1 MSQLNPNPGQPPQSR
16 WARLSRS
23 LAFWALIIFSTLI
36 LVQLVGSNRKEVQ
49 EFTYTEFIRELEKGN
64 VLKVSVIDGQQVE
77 GELRSPVGS
86 TGPASREFWTKLPI
100 ADSEELLE
108 RLESSDVA
116 IEAEEARPNW
126 WGLLASA
133 LPWIFL
139 FGLML
144 FWLRQMQAGG
154 ARAFSFGKSKAKML
168 TGDTPKLTFADVA
181 GCDEA
186 KEELRETIDFL
197 KDPTRFTRLGG
208 RLPKGALLVGAPG
221 TGKTL
226 LARAVAGEASRPF
239 FSMSGSDFVEMF
251 VGVGASRVRDLFEQG
266 KMHAPCIIFIDEIDA
281 VGRHRGAG
289 LGGGHD
295 EREQTLNQLLVEMD
309 GFESNEGVILI
320 AATNRPDVLDPALLR
335 PGRFD
340 RQIIVDVPDVKG
352 REGIL
357 AVHTRKIP
365 LGDDVDLARLAK
377 STPGMTGADLAN
389 MVNEA
394 ALLAARTDQDRVF
407 MEDFEQAK
415 DKVLLGAERKSMV
428 ISQEERRL
436 SAYHEAGHALAAYMT
451 PECDPLHKVTIVPRG
466 RALGLTFSLPE
477 DDRHSYSKAYLQ
489 AQLIYAFGGRV
500 AEELVF
506 GAEMITTGAGNDIE
520 RATAL
525 ARRMV
530 AEWGMSDKIGP
541 MNIGDRDEQIFLGR
555 EIFERREVSER
566 TAEMVDDEV
575 RALIAVAYE
584 SARKKI
590 ASNRDK
596 LSALAE
602 ALLERE
608 TLDAKEINIVFEGKE
623 LPPLPDSEEAEP
635 EAGTAVAEA
644 MPEEA
649 PGGGDGADQKTSD
662 SREPAA
668 SLKRSSEVAAEPETS
683 R

>member
-1 MSQLNPNPGQPPQSR
+1 V
-16 WARLSRS
+16 
-23 LAFWALIIFSTLI
+23 AFWALIIMVPFI
-36 LVQLVGSNRKEVQ
+36 IIQLVGSSRRDVQ
-49 EFTYTEFIRELEKGN
+49 EMSYTEFLQELEQGN
-64 VLKVSVIDGQQVE
+64 VLKVSVIEGKEIE
-77 GELRSPVGS
+77 GELRTSGQ
-86 TGPASREFWTKLPI
+86 AQQRFWTKLPI
-100 ADSEELLE
+100 WHSEELLK
-108 RLESSDVA
+108 RLEASGVT
-116 IEAEEARPNW
+116 IEGKEARPNW
-126 WGLLASA
+126 WALLAGA

-154 ARAFSFGKSKAKML
+154 ARAFSFGKSKAKL
-168 TGDTPKLTFADVA
+168 LSGDTPKVTFSDVA
-181 GCDEA
+181 GCEEA
-186 KEELRETIDFL
+186 KDELKETIEFL
-197 KDPTRFTRLGG
+197 KDPSRFTRLGG
-208 RLPKGALLVGAPG
+208 RLPKGALLVGPPG

-266 KMHAPCIIFIDEIDA
+266 KAHAPCIIFIDELDA

-340 RQIIVDVPDVKG
+340 RQIVVDPPDVRG

-365 LGDDVDLARLAK
+365 LADDVDLARLAK
-377 STPGMTGADLAN
+377 ATPGMSGADLAN

-394 ALLAARTDQDRVF
+394 ALLAARRDKDRVE
-407 MEDFEQAK
+407 MEDFEEAK
-415 DKVLLGAERKSMV
+415 DRVLLGAERKSMV
-428 ISQEERRL
+428 ISDEERRL
-436 SAYHEAGHALAAYMT
+436 SAYHEAGHAVAAFHT

-466 RALGLTFSLPE
+466 RALGLTFAMPE
-477 DDRHSYSKAYLQ
+477 DDRHSYSKAYLK
-489 AQLIYAFGGRV
+489 AQLVYAYGGRV

-506 GAEMITTGAGNDIE
+506 GTDKITTGAGNDIE

-530 AEWGMSDKIGP
+530 TEWGMSTVIGP
-541 MNIGDRDEQIFLGR
+541 MNIGERSEEIFLGR
-555 EIFERREVSER
+555 EIVERRDVSDRMAQLIDEEVQGLL
-566 TAEMVDDEV
+566 DEAYQQAK
-575 RALIAVAYE
+575 ALI
-584 SARKKI
+584 SG
-590 ASNRDK
+590 NLDK
-596 LSALAE
+596 LHTLAG

-608 TLDAKEINIVFEGKE
+608 TLDAGEIKTVFGGEQ
-623 LPPLPDSEEAEP
+623 LPPLPDP
-635 EAGTAVAEA
+635 EKKEDGRPGARAAAGD
-644 MPEEA
+644 A
-649 PGGGDGADQKTSD
+649 PGVPDAADELEESLK
-662 SREPAA
+662 PAA
-668 SLKRSSEVAAEPETS
+668 SFEGSQGEAAEPETS